1 MSASEGPVKK
11 WSICAILAAVL
22 LIVPEAVF
30 AAKSEPPAGICSQE
44 PCGDFAYKG
53 DSPEVKDYRGFG
65 KKTRSFGN
73 AKIEVLSALPNT
85 YFMAT
90 PMNFDIV
97 GKEDEQLLFNNKT
110 FQAIVSF
117 MASLRF
123 ERHDTALY
131 HGLSSLKKATSG
143 IALGI
148 GAKII
153 NFEAVIDH
161 HPDTAAD
168 ESKSLTMPVPM
179 VYLGFKFP

>member
-1 MSASEGPVKK
+1 MSASEGPVRK
-11 WSICAILAAVL
+11 WRICAILAALL

-44 PCGDFAYKG
+44 PSGDFGYKG
-53 DSPEVKDYRGFG
+53 DSPDGKDDHGFG
-65 KKTRSFGN
+65 KKTRSFGS
-73 AKIEVLSALPNT
+73 AKIKVLSALPNP
-85 YFMAT
+85 YFTAT

-117 MASLRF
+117 MSSLRF
-123 ERHDTALY
+123 ENHDTALY

-153 NFEAVIDH
+153 NFKAVIDH
-161 HPDTAAD
+161 QPDTAAD

-179 VYLGFKFP
+179 LYLGLKFP